1 MNEYEKWMKHKDLKR
16 VTYVLTDLVSNVLIE
31 ALLFLS
37 DDFRLSRAHVLIF
50 LNPLKVIGDY
60 IMI

>member
-1 MNEYEKWMKHKDLKR
+1 MMKHKDLKR

-37 DDFRLSRAHVLIF
+37 DDFRLGRTHVFIF
-50 LNPLKVIGDY
+50 FNPLKVIGDY
-60 IMI
+60 ILI

>member
-1 MNEYEKWMKHKDLKR
+1 MVKKKDLKR

-37 DDFRLSRAHVLIF
+37 DDFRLSCAHVLIL

-60 IMI
+60 ILI